1 MVQQQSSGKIRK
13 AAAGDENAG
22 KSVKELLLT
31 LTMLVYPVFDEAFED
46 TILLHHQ
53 DEFCVRFEL
62 HVLNH
67 AVRDGQ
73 RAYGGEVCPVF
84 RVSKRVEQ
92 SALEKQN
99 EDYLPETYPF
109 GVAVIPNTSRGTWRR
124 AMQSRMQS
132 SHSRCVANIYTECI
146 TTALRPC

>member
-1 MVQQQSSGKIRK
+1 MVQQQPSGKIRK

-22 KSVKELLLT
+22 KGVKELFLT
-31 LTMLVYPVFDEAFED
+31 LAMLTYSVFDEAFED
-46 TILLHHQ
+46 AILLHHQ
-53 DEFCVRFEL
+53 NELCVRFQL

-73 RAYGGEVCPVF
+73 RTYGGEVCPVF
-84 RVSKRVEQ
+84 CVSNRVEQ
-92 SALEKQN
+92 SALEKQS

-109 GVAVIPNTSRGTWRR
+109 GVAVIPSTSRGTWRR

-132 SHSRCVANIYTECI
+132 SHSRCVANIYTEYI
-146 TTALRPC
+146 NLILHPC